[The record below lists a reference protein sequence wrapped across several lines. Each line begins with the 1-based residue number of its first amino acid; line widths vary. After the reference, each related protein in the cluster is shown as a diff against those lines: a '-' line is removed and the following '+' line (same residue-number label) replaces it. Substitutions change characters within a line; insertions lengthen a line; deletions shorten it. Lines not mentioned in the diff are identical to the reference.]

1 MRDHERLLVEPY
13 PSGRVLVDRQ
23 PKARDDG
30 IARLIQNVPVH
41 GVSVVIMKNQADM
54 IEADNSAR
62 DLATPESSASRSVR
76 PAILR
81 DSARTAS

>member
-41 GVSVVIMKNQADM
+41 GVSVVIMMNQADM
-54 IEADNSAR
+54 IEADNSAQGLGNTGDQR
-62 DLATPESSASRSVR
+62 VEVGR